1 MNVAYLLI
9 GGNLGDRELQLKSAT
24 EAIGIRC
31 GVIEASS
38 PIYQTAAWGLTDQP
52 NFLNQAL
59 KILTRFSPIDLLHC
73 VLAVEESLGRVR
85 EQRFGPR
92 TIDIDILLYNDLQLT
107 SPALTIPHPSLP
119 HRRFALV
126 CLNDIA
132 RDVVHPALGKTINE
146 LLLQCTDSL
155 RVDKFH

>member
-9 GGNLGDRELQLKSAT
+9 GGNLGDRAMQLKSAT
-24 EAIGIRC
+24 EAIGIKC
-31 GVIEASS
+31 GVVEASS
-38 PIYQTAAWGLTDQP
+38 PVYQTAAWGVTEQP

-59 KILTRFSPIDLLHC
+59 KISTNLSPFELLYS
-73 VLAVEESLGRVR
+73 VLSVEESLGRVR

-92 TIDIDILLYNDLQLT
+92 TIDIDILLYNDLQLN
-107 SPALTIPHPSLP
+107 SPALIIPHPSLP

-132 RDVVHPALGKTINE
+132 GDVVHPALGKTINE
-146 LLLQCTDSL
+146 LLHQCTDSL
-155 RVDKFH
+155 RVDKFP

>member
-9 GGNLGDRELQLKSAT
+9 GGNMGDRALQLKSAAD
-24 EAIGIRC
+24 AISTQC
-31 GVIEASS
+31 GMIEATS
-38 PIYQTAAWGLTDQP
+38 PIYQTAAWGLTEQP

-59 KILTRFSPIDLLHC
+59 KILTSLSPFQLLHS

-85 EQRFGPR
+85 EQKFGPR
-92 TIDIDILLYNDLQLT
+92 TIDIDILLYNDLQLA
-107 SPALTIPHPSLP
+107 SPTLTIPHPSLP

-132 RDVVHPALGKTINE
+132 GDVVHPTLGKTINE